1 MWRLGCCLAQYIDM
15 AHNIC
20 KNGVVDNNLT
30 LGEYIRHLRRRKGW
44 NLQELAKETGLS
56 HSHLSRL
63 ENDNNLPNPETVVK
77 LAGVLGGDL
86 DQMLALAKCLPQEIL
101 ERLIHR
107 ADTSS
112 APLRRSAGSDVDPSF
127 HRALVEEIDPSLRSG
142 LAQHFG
148 LSETDVDGIIG
159 VLQRMRQLEPA
170 QRAAMVEL
178 LAAFSSGRHEDGSA

>member
-1 MWRLGCCLAQYIDM
+1 M
-15 AHNIC
+15 N
-20 KNGVVDNNLT
+20 NNLT
-30 LGEYIRHLRRRKGW
+30 FGEYIRHLRRRKGW
-44 NLQELAKETGLS
+44 NLQGLAKETGLS
-56 HSHLSRL
+56 PSHLSRL

-107 ADTSS
+107 SS

-148 LSETDVDGIIG
+148 LSETDMDGIIG
-159 VLQRMRQLEPA
+159 VLQLMRQLEPA
-170 QRAAMVEL
+170 QRAA
-178 LAAFSSGRHEDGSA
+178 R

>member
-1 MWRLGCCLAQYIDM
+1 
-15 AHNIC
+15 
-20 KNGVVDNNLT
+20 
-30 LGEYIRHLRRRKGW
+30 
-44 NLQELAKETGLS
+44 LAKETGLS
-56 HSHLSRL
+56 PSHLSRL

-77 LAGVLGGDL
+77 LAGALGGDL

-112 APLRRSAGSDVDPSF
+112 VSLRRSAGSDVDASF

-148 LSETDVDGIIG
+148 LSETDMDGIIG
-159 VLQRMRQLEPA
+159 VLQLMRQLEPA
-170 QRAAMVEL
+170 QRAA
-178 LAAFSSGRHEDGSA
+178 R